1 MSEPSSKPRKSPSKK
16 AASGLVAGR
25 EPDAVARPATLAAL
39 TELVRQRDGRTLVPA
54 GSGTQL
60 DLGAPPQGPFTL
72 VDLSRALAGKVQHES
87 DDLTAVVPAATTL
100 GTLDTILAARGQRLP
115 IDPPLADRATIG
127 GVLATGVGGPLRG
140 RFGAP
145 RDLVLGMTV
154 LRADGQLVK
163 AGGRV
168 VKNVTGYDLMRLW
181 CGSLGT
187 LGIITQ
193 VTVRVMPRAETADV
207 IEQQTSLEAGLAAID
222 RVYRADLRPEIAD
235 LVFTDRTWRL
245 LLRVS
250 AATVASARRAM
261 VDGEVAADDSLY
273 RESRDLGF
281 GEADTLTLRLA
292 AMAEQVPAACAALSR
307 LDPQR
312 LVVRPLAGLVRAT
325 WTRESLPGLP
335 AVQQTLGA
343 LRRQSISTGGSAVVE
358 RMPTSFREAGL
369 DPWGDVPASIE
380 LMRRVKQTYDPD
392 GRLNRGRFAG
402 GI

>member
-1 MSEPSSKPRKSPSKK
+1 MSKPPSEPVKSRSKK
-16 AASGLVAGR
+16 TVPRLVAGR
-25 EPDAVARPATLAAL
+25 EPDAVAKPATLAAL
-39 TELVRQRDGRTLVPA
+39 AELVRQRDGSTLVPL

-60 DLGAPPQGPFTL
+60 DLGAPPEGTFTL
-72 VDLSRALAGKVQHES
+72 VDLSKALAGKVEHES

-100 GTLDTILAARGQRLP
+100 GALDAILAAKGQRLP

-127 GVLATGVGGPLRG
+127 GVLAAGVGGPLRG

-145 RDLVLGMTV
+145 RDLVIGMTV
-154 LRADGQLVK
+154 LRADGELVK

-181 CGSLGT
+181 CGALGT

-193 VTVRVMPRAETADV
+193 VTVRVMPRAETADIV
-207 IEQQTSLEAGLAAID
+207 DRVASLEAGLAAID

-235 LVFTDRTWRL
+235 LISTDRKWRL
-245 LLRVS
+245 LLRVP
-250 AATVASARRAM
+250 AAAVASTHHVM
-261 VDGEVAADDSLY
+261 VEGEIATDNALY

-281 GEADTLTLRLA
+281 AEKDALTLRLTV
-292 AMAEQVPAACAALSR
+292 MAEQIPAACAALSR

-325 WTRESLPGLP
+325 WTAAGLP
-335 AVQQTLGA
+335 PLQAVGQTLNA
-343 LRRQSISTGGSAVVE
+343 LRRQAVPTGGSAVVE
-358 RMPTSFREAGL
+358 RMPVTFRESL
-369 DPWGDVPASIE
+369 NTWGEAPASIA
-380 LMRRVKQTYDPD
+380 LMRRVKQAYDPD
-392 GRLNRGRFAG
+392 GRLNRGRFVG